1 MRYTLLYSFFL
12 VFIFGC
18 TVEIAREAGKAIKS
32 IDTTI
37 QGKRDINIE
46 KNNENKKKIK
56 QKKLVQVNLIGKER
70 KNLFSMLGKPSLI
83 RENGK
88 TISMRFDQKDC
99 ITYAYF
105 NKVSNTNKVEY
116 FELRTK
122 NGELLTRK
130 KDINRC
136 LEKFTES

>member
-1 MRYTLLYSFFL
+1 MY
-12 VFIFGC
+12 
-18 TVEIAREAGKAIKS
+18 
-32 IDTTI
+32 
-37 QGKRDINIE
+37 
-46 KNNENKKKIK
+46 
-56 QKKLVQVNLIGKER
+56 QKKDHTSQKHIVTKSNNIDISDEKSLLKVTNKLVNLIGKEK

-136 LEKFTES
+136 LEKFAES